1 MKLILATNNP
11 HKCREIKSILGDF
24 FTEIYSMKEIGLNID
39 IEETGQT
46 FFENAKIK
54 ADEVCRLTGMA
65 ALADDS
71 GLCVDALNGQP
82 GIYSAR
88 YAGKEQNDDKNI
100 DKLLAALKNE
110 KNRTAHF
117 VTALVLAYPSG
128 THIEVEGK
136 TFGKITEKRTGNG
149 GFGYDPVFYSDE
161 LNKTFGECSE
171 TEKNSVSHR
180 AKALENLKITLS
192 SL

>member
-39 IEETGQT
+39 IEENGQT

-100 DKLLAALKNE
+100 DKLLTALKNE
-110 KNRTAHF
+110 KNRNAYF

-128 THIEVEGK
+128 THIAVEGK
-136 TFGKITEKRTGNG
+136 TFGKITEKRMGNG